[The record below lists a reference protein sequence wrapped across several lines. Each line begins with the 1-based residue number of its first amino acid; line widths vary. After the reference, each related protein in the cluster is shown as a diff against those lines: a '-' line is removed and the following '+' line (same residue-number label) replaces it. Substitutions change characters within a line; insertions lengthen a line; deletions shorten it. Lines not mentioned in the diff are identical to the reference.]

1 MGPFYS
7 QNTNSLG
14 IKYILRVNIKYF
26 GSGSASVECRAGFGY
41 LLLQD
46 VNLPLLHVQHV
57 FQVSDLSRQ
66 RALLVRQVLQLFGLL
81 GQELLLLLQP
91 HTQSVNLGDTE
102 EPSKGRTQVANV
114 Q

>member
-7 QNTNSLG
+7 QNTNNLG
-14 IKYILRVNIKYF
+14 INYILRVNTKYF
-26 GSGSASVECRAGFGY
+26 GSGCASVEWRAGFGY

-57 FQVSDLSRQ
+57 FQISDLSRQ

-91 HTQSVNLGDTE
+91 HT
-102 EPSKGRTQVANV
+102 
-114 Q
+114 